1 MLASSLR
8 LDNIY
13 DYRHN
18 VKSQRNAEKKVLC
31 DPYYHSLLLFHFDCV
46 VEIPGETVSVNAY
59 ATHSEGITP
68 VLSTLD
74 TSAVV
79 LENKAQEILHCMYI
93 SHIQMLLIS

>member
-13 DYRHN
+13 DYSHN
-18 VKSQRNAEKKVLC
+18 VVTEECRKKVLC

-68 VLSTLD
+68 ILSTLD